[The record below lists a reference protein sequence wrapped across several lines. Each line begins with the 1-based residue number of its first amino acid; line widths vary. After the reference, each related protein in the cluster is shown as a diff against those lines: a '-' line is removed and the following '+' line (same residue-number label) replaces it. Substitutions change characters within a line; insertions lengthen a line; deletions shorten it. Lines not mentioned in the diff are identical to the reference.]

1 MNIQSQSRKQTIRNL
16 TIFAFIVIGIGWL
29 GTGLDALMNNPPSQR
44 LGMLLWLV
52 APLGASLLLRAF
64 AGDGWKDLG
73 IRPDLKGNGVWYG
86 VGLLLDRAIIATYTT
101 MS

>member
-44 LGMLLWLV
+44 LGMLL
-52 APLGASLLLRAF
+52 
-64 AGDGWKDLG
+64 
-73 IRPDLKGNGVWYG
+73 
-86 VGLLLDRAIIATYTT
+86 
-101 MS
+101 